1 MKRLLIALLI
11 LFVQSIALVNA
22 QENPKR
28 EFRGAWIQCVNGQ
41 YLGKSMEQI
50 RTMLSSQL
58 DVLQN
63 AGINA
68 IIFQVR
74 PEGDA
79 LYKSSYEPWS
89 RYLTG
94 TQGVA
99 PADGWDPLAWM
110 VEQCHQRNMECHA
123 WINPYRAKTK
133 GTTAL
138 ASNHA
143 AVKHPERMFQYSD
156 LYIFNPAIEAN
167 RVYTC
172 MIVED
177 ILQHYD
183 VDGIHID
190 DYFYPYP
197 VAGQE
202 LPDRAFYEREPR
214 GFSTIEDWRRDN
226 VNLLI
231 RDLHNIVRATKPWAK
246 FGVSP
251 FGIYRNSPNGQN
263 CKEGS
268 ATNGTQNYTD
278 LYADIVYWTKQG
290 WVDYNIPQV
299 YWNFGTKAA
308 DYEVLLHWWND
319 YCGQRPLFIGQDV
332 ERTVKES
339 DPNNANRHQMF
350 AKYDLQRNLSNIKG
364 SCQWYAAAV
373 VNNPGNY
380 RTVLEKQYHSTPAL
394 QPLMTFIDAKAPGK
408 PRSVSKSKY
417 AASGTILSWEEPKAK
432 KEMDKAIQYV
442 VYQFDKGEKV
452 NLNSSSHIVA
462 ITRSTSITL
471 NTAKKGSTVVVTA
484 LDRLH
489 NESKAVKVK
498 M

>member
-1 MKRLLIALLI
+1 MA
-11 LFVQSIALVNA
+11 ANA
-22 QENPKR
+22 ENPKR

-41 YLGKSMEQI
+41 YLGKSPQLLRE
-50 RTMLSSQL
+50 MLSSQL
-58 DVLQN
+58 DVLQQ

-68 IIFQVR
+68 ILFQVR
-74 PEGDA
+74 AEGDA

-99 PADGWDPLAWM
+99 PSDGWDPLAWM
-110 VEQCHQRNMECHA
+110 VEECHNRQMECHA

-133 GTTAL
+133 GTKEL

-143 AVKHPERMFQYSD
+143 AVKHPERVFEYD
-156 LYIFNPAIEAN
+156 ELYIFNPAIPEN

-197 VAGQE
+197 VPGVE
-202 LPDRAFYEREPR
+202 LPDAEFFNKDPR
-214 GFSTIEDWRRDN
+214 GFKNIEDWRRDN

-231 RDLHNIVRATKPWAK
+231 RDLHNIVRITKPWAK

-251 FGIYRNSPNGQN
+251 FGIYRNSTSGENT
-263 CKEGS
+263 KEGS
-268 ATNGTQNYTD
+268 ATNGTQNYSD
-278 LYADIVYWTKQG
+278 LYADIVHWTKEG

-319 YCGQRPLFIGQDV
+319 YCGQRPLYIGQDV
-332 ERTVKES
+332 ERTVKEA
-339 DPNNANRHQMF
+339 DPKNPQSHQMF
-350 AKYDLQRNLSNIKG
+350 AKYNLQRSLPNIQG

-394 QPLMTFIDAKAPGK
+394 QPLMPFIDKKAPGK
-408 PRSVSKSKY
+408 PKSVKVKQFPDSANIAWK
-417 AASGTILSWEEPKAK
+417 APKAK
-432 KEMDKAIQYV
+432 SEMDKAILYV
-442 VYQFDKGEKV
+442 VYKFDKGEKV
-452 NLNSSSHIVA
+452 NLNSSSHIAA
-462 ITRSTSITL
+462 ITRGTSYEIG
-471 NTAKKGSTVVVTA
+471 NAQKGTTYVVTA

-489 NESKAVKVK
+489 NESKQVKVVIK
-498 M
+498 K